1 MTARGGSGNRW
12 RMRQDRDP
20 YVDEALRRGYRSR
33 AVFKLEQIQKK
44 ERILR
49 RGMVCIDL
57 GASPGSWSQFAARA
71 VGQGGAVLAVDL
83 LPMDPVADVSFVQGD
98 FTQPETVAELA
109 ALLGGRRADLVMSD
123 MAPNMS
129 GNRTIDQPR
138 CMELA
143 EAASEFAEHVLGG
156 GGSFLVK
163 LFQGAG
169 LDAYVR
175 DVEGRFGK
183 IRRIKPRASRAQS
196 REIYLLAR
204 DYGM

>member
-1 MTARGGSGNRW
+1 MTARGSSGNRW

-20 YVDEALRRGYRSR
+20 YVDEALRRGFRSR
-33 AVFKLEQIQKK
+33 AVFKLEQIQTKV
-44 ERILR
+44 RILR

-71 VGQGGAVLAVDL
+71 VGDGGAVLAVDV
-83 LPMDPVADVSFVQGD
+83 LPMDPIPGVSFVLGD
-98 FTQPETVAELA
+98 FTEPGIAGELA
-109 ALLGGRRADLVMSD
+109 ARLGARRADLVMSD

-129 GNRTIDQPR
+129 GNRAIDQPR
-138 CMELA
+138 SMELA
-143 EAASEFAEHVLGG
+143 EAAFAFAEQVLKSGG
-156 GGSFLVK
+156 GFLVK

-175 DVEGRFGK
+175 DVEGRFGSV
-183 IRRIKPRASRAQS
+183 RRVKPRASRPQS

-204 DYGM
+204 DYRM

>member
-1 MTARGGSGNRW
+1 MTARGSSGNRW

-20 YVDEALRRGYRSR
+20 YVDEAVRRGFRSR
-33 AVFKLEQIQKK
+33 AVFKLEQIQAK
-44 ERILR
+44 ERVLR

-57 GASPGSWSQFAARA
+57 GASPGSWSQFAART
-71 VGQGGAVLAVDL
+71 VGDGGAVLAVDL
-83 LPMDPVADVSFVQGD
+83 LPMDPVPGVSFVLGD
-98 FTQPETVAELA
+98 FTEPETAGKLA
-109 ALLGGRRADLVMSD
+109 ALLGQRRADLVMSD

-129 GNRTIDQPR
+129 GNRAMDQPR
-138 CMELA
+138 SMALA
-143 EAASEFAEHVLGG
+143 EAAFEFTEQVLGA

-169 LDAYVR
+169 FDAYVR

-183 IRRIKPRASRAQS
+183 VRRIKPASRPQS

-204 DYGM
+204 DYRM